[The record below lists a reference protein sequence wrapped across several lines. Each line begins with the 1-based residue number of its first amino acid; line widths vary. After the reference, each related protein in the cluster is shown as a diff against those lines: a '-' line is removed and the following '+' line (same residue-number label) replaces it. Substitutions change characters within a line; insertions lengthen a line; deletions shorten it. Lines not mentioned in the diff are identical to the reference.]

1 MLWLALMAAL
11 TVANGEELAPER
23 VSPSQS
29 ASELEEPP
37 LPTLEVGSS
46 NPEQGVLP
54 KSGELPARPR
64 AVAPSNLSL
73 ARASRGQAPSKRERF
88 EVIRSLAMS
97 DRRAV
102 YLLERAKISSNP
114 ASRRVYLRA
123 YYRTLASRM
132 RWLEP
137 KLISSID
144 AYEEGKLH
152 ELSGVRTSSVRGR
165 RSRIRRSVR
174 LAAHHRGHRFSKEMG
189 HGVSIAIPSR
199 EGASR
204 RLEEE

>member
-1 MLWLALMAAL
+1 
-11 TVANGEELAPER
+11 

-29 ASELEEPP
+29 ARELEEPP

-46 NPEQGVLP
+46 NPEQGVLS

-102 YLLERAKISSNP
+102 YLLERAKTSSNP

-132 RWLEP
+132 RRLEP

-152 ELSGVRTSSVRGR
+152 ELSGVRTSSVRGSSC

-174 LAAHHRGHRFSKEMG
+174 LATHHRGHRFSKERG
-189 HGVSIAIPSR
+189 HGVTIGIPSR